1 MDHRRFG
8 GEHECWNENRQAAIK
23 AQSGDLSIDRI
34 PVTSNDIAKPTSE
47 LPATCRDGHGMTLGF
62 ALHPIGSVR
71 RNWLK

>member
-1 MDHRRFG
+1 MIGGLVASMNAGMRIGKPQSRR
-8 GEHECWNENRQAAIK
+8 NPAIF
-23 AQSGDLSIDRI
+23 SIDRI

-47 LPATCRDGHGMTLGF
+47 PPATCRDGHGMTLGF